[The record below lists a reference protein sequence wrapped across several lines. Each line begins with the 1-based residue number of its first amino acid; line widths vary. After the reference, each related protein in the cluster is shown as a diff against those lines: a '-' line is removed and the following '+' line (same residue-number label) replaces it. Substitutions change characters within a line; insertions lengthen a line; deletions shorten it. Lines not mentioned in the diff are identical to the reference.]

1 MGIGT
6 IISLVFTLLTK
17 MPELIPAFKAIV
29 EFFKWAIDLFKSN
42 DLKLKV
48 PAESGPEVKARVQEM
63 KKASFDNAVTVKL
76 ESMFGIKATP
86 LQVEKIRDTIDKV
99 ANPKRKFEGGRKP

>member
-1 MGIGT
+1 MKIGT
-6 IISLVFTLLTK
+6 IIALVFTLLTK
-17 MPELIPAFKAIV
+17 MPDLIPAVKSIV

-63 KKASFDNAVTVKL
+63 KKASFDNAVMVKL
-76 ESMFGIKATP
+76 EQTFGIKATP
-86 LQVEKIRDTIDKV
+86 SQVEKIRDTIDKV

>member
-1 MGIGT
+1 MNIGT
-6 IISLVFTLLTK
+6 ILSLVFTLLTK

-42 DLKLKV
+42 DAKLKV
-48 PAESGPEVKARVQEM
+48 TATSGPEVKAKVTEM
-63 KKASFDNAVTVKL
+63 KKASFDNAVAVKL
-76 ESMFGIKATP
+76 EQTFGIKVTQDQ
-86 LQVEKIRDTIDKV
+86 LEKIRDTVDKV

>member
-1 MGIGT
+1 
-6 IISLVFTLLTK
+6 

-42 DLKLKV
+42 DQKLKV
-48 PAESGPEVKARVQEM
+48 PASSGPEVKAKVTEM
-63 KKASFDNAVTVKL
+63 KKASFDNAVMVKL
-76 ESMFGIKATP
+76 EQTFGIKATP
-86 LQVEKIRDTIDKV
+86 LQVEKIREVIDKV